1 MPSVFLA
8 LGAVCA
14 FLGVGF
20 GAFGA
25 HGLKAILSPELLA
38 VYQTGV
44 TYQMW
49 HALGLLV
56 IGLLHQQTPTAKRL
70 VWAGWLMFV
79 GILLFSGSLYLLAVT
94 DEKVLGMVAPFGG
107 VCFLLAWLLLAL
119 FAFNK
124 NPPTFAAP
132 KKHSRYN

>member
-44 TYQMW
+44 TYHMW

-56 IGLLHQQTPTAKRL
+56 IGLLHQQAPTAKRL

-94 DEKVLGMVAPFGG
+94 DEKALGMVTPFGG

-124 NPPTFAAP
+124 NPSTFAAP